1 MPWLRLWVD
10 ILDDPD
16 LDALPDD
23 VALAWFKLLA
33 VAKRNDPQGELP
45 PLRRLPLVLRRPAK
59 KVESWVKQLIAAG
72 FIDVEG
78 ETMRMHGWER
88 WQPKEPLTN
97 AERQAKFRAS
107 KKVPPLDSPSG
118 EEKRGEEKS
127 NVTPLLPVTPV
138 TSNDP
143 PPPPP
148 TFPIEEEDFAPPP
161 LSDVAKFAEQLMG
174 DVSWAQWADGQVR
187 LGAPEHSIREALEET
202 ITAGKISRSYTGQIM
217 RRLKAEGYPRQQ
229 PPKKHLSLKGGGGGV
244 NQPAVTDPA
253 DLARIKAELAMTP
266 SVSPQEFTRRQQRN
280 AAS

>member
-59 KVESWVKQLIAAG
+59 KVEAWVGKLIAAG

-88 WQPKEPLTN
+88 WQPKEPMSN
-97 AERQAKFRAS
+97 AERQAKFRES
-107 KKVPPLDSPSG
+107 KKVSSLDSPSG

-127 NVTPLLPVTPV
+127 NVTPLLSVTPV
-138 TSNDP
+138 TD
-143 PPPPP
+143 
-148 TFPIEEEDFAPPP
+148 APPP
-161 LSDVAKFAEQLMG
+161 LRNPEDQKQFDEAVELLSRSLQTQPLSMELNRRSSLAGVIAVRGWQWLVAARKFADGKAKKGTFDYLQGIASNATRDEF
-174 DVSWAQWADGQVR
+174 ADYKRTPMSGPDKPTPKIY
-187 LGAPEHSIREALEET
+187 GAIQGP
-202 ITAGKISRSYTGQIM
+202 
-217 RRLKAEGYPRQQ
+217 
-229 PPKKHLSLKGGGGGV
+229 
-244 NQPAVTDPA
+244 
-253 DLARIKAELAMTP
+253 
-266 SVSPQEFTRRQQRN
+266 
-280 AAS
+280 